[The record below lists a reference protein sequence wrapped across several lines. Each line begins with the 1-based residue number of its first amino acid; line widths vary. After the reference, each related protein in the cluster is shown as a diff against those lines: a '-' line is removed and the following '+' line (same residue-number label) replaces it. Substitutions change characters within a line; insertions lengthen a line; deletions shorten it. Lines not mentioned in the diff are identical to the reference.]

1 MFSKILLKLVDQA
14 IVPALVLFA
23 SRVISLFVFASVF
36 DAEFTVGK
44 YGIVFVN
51 PADYVQVNSYSLF
64 AMVSVLVIALL
75 HNLLKAYYFHTTHIT
90 PSLTAKLFTMKLSSL
105 IHSSMDVYS
114 EGIIW
119 LSYAFLMTGVT
130 GLMVMYN
137 LAYSWVFL
145 ATLVLSLIS
154 TVLFVID
161 VEKELISHN
170 KIKEEKAPMVLN
182 FQD

>member
-14 IVPALVLFA
+14 IIPALVLFA
-23 SRVISLFVFASVF
+23 SRVISLFVFAAVF

-44 YGIVFVN
+44 YGIIFAN
-51 PADYVQVNSYSLF
+51 PSDYVEVNTYSLF
-64 AMVSVLVIALL
+64 VMVAVLVVALL
-75 HNLLKAYYFHTTHIT
+75 HNLLKAYYFHNTHIT

-105 IHSSMDVYS
+105 IQSSMDVYS

-119 LSYAFLMTGVT
+119 LSYAYLMTGVT
-130 GLMVMYN
+130 GLMVMYR
-137 LAYSWVFL
+137 LAYDWVFV

-161 VEKELISHN
+161 VEKELVKHN
-170 KIKEEKAPMVLN
+170 KIKEEKAPLVLN